1 MAQDQEISR
10 TKIAGQQARQN
21 LLSPKKSLALDKSK
35 LQEGKLEA
43 ITWKYNDDNRSRVGK
58 TCTKRGNLPF
68 APQLGNLTPNLIK
81 NGFPTSPRNKEVPQI
96 PVIKIRGEIVNK
108 PKFPIT
114 QQSS

>member
-43 ITWKYNDDNRSRVGK
+43 IT
-58 TCTKRGNLPF
+58 
-68 APQLGNLTPNLIK
+68 
-81 NGFPTSPRNKEVPQI
+81 
-96 PVIKIRGEIVNK
+96 
-108 PKFPIT
+108 
-114 QQSS
+114 